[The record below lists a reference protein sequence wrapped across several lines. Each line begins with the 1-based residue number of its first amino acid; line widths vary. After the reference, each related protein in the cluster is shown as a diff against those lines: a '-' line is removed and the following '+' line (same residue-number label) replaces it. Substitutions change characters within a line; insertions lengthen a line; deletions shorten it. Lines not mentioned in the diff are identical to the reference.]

1 MAHGVY
7 FVLHNLKL
15 YCFYM
20 LTLIRVWIVLLN
32 VCCDACQA

>member
-1 MAHGVY
+1 
-7 FVLHNLKL
+7 
-15 YCFYM
+15 M